1 MNCVQYCRHFLSLS
15 KYLYPVYK
23 VKKCFMTLHDIIMAI
38 LKGVEVAIGLALPK
52 DVAVRIKKGD

>member
-1 MNCVQYCRHFLSLS
+1 
-15 KYLYPVYK
+15 
-23 VKKCFMTLHDIIMAI
+23 MTLHDIIMAI